1 MEILQNIL
9 LLTLC
14 VVGSI
19 FDLRKRIMPDTI
31 NLLISMLCLINF
43 KATNIIGIIIP
54 IMLLL
59 LTIKYDGIGGG
70 DIKFILSISIVL
82 GIYKTIFVLVL
93 GLTTMITVYFVIKMV
108 KGKCDNAFPLIPFF
122 TLGIIIQIFVA

>member
-1 MEILQNIL
+1 MEILQNVLLIIL
-9 LLTLC
+9 C
-14 VVGSI
+14 IIGSI

-43 KATNIIGIIIP
+43 KSINIIAIVIP

-70 DIKFILSISIVL
+70 DIKFILAISIVL
-82 GIYKTIFVLVL
+82 GFYKTILVIVL
-93 GLTTMITVYFVIKMV
+93 GLTTMITVYFLIKMV
-108 KGKCDNAFPLIPFF
+108 KWKCNNAFPLIPFF

>member
-1 MEILQNIL
+1 MEILQNVLLIIL
-9 LLTLC
+9 C
-14 VVGSI
+14 IIGSI

-31 NLLISMLCLINF
+31 NLLISMLCSINF
-43 KATNIIGIIIP
+43 KSINIIAIVIP

-70 DIKFILSISIVL
+70 DIKFILAISIVL
-82 GIYKTIFVLVL
+82 GFYKTILVIVL
-93 GLTTMITVYFVIKMV
+93 GLTTMITVYFLIKMV
-108 KGKCDNAFPLIPFF
+108 KGKCNNAFPLIPFF

>member
-1 MEILQNIL
+1 MEILQNI
-9 LLTLC
+9 
-14 VVGSI
+14 
-19 FDLRKRIMPDTI
+19 
-31 NLLISMLCLINF
+31 
-43 KATNIIGIIIP
+43 
-54 IMLLL
+54 LL

-82 GIYKTIFVLVL
+82 GFYKTIFVLVL

>member
-14 VVGSI
+14 VIGSI

-43 KATNIIGIIIP
+43 KATNVIGIIIP

-70 DIKFILSISIVL
+70 DIKFILAISVVL
-82 GIYKTIFVLVL
+82 GFYKTIFVLVL
-93 GLTTMITVYFVIKMV
+93 GLTTMIIVYFVIKMV
-108 KGKCDNAFPLIPFF
+108 KGKCNNAFPLIPFF
-122 TLGIIIQIFVA
+122 TLGIIIQIFIA